1 MLPALR
7 GPGRLN
13 KETDLWPGLHVL
25 SGPELLGSTEVS
37 ATVHLCRCVD
47 WPVASGPL
55 SNSKAPTLPQLVTGG
70 VRTPWV
76 PMGMG
81 APGRVCRAHRLSAL
95 SSRAVGPLLGDGG
108 GAQRPPATPPSQPD
122 PSGGRGDGVH
132 GQPWAVSGAWA
143 LQGLGQVGQPD
154 ILPQALG
161 TVVALSR
168 GPGPSRVR
176 RRTGKGSLAVSL
188 TLPECQPPRQPPT
201 RAPTAVWPLHHQ
213 GEAEGRSAELTWPG
227 GTVLPSAD
235 TVVGCVFGG
244 CSPGALLGPTRGP
257 GASPTDFHGRGDP
270 QTEAW
275 LRGGSGVLRGAQGGE
290 WVAWLQEEGR
300 GGPAG
305 APVCQTPSP
314 PGASS
319 PASSLCCRRRLRRPG
334 LPSTRGRR
342 GAALTAPRLEPRPP
356 QAWLLRGSLSPRL
369 PTTLAHLGLWRS
381 PWFRCFVSSPF
392 LGLSFLTRGG
402 ARDAAGRPRPPERA
416 GLSPGLAP
424 NCCREGGCRPGLES
438 CVGSGGQSAHRWA
451 APPALLGPEGAR
463 EGQGRGQ
470 GLGVPGASQGRRPHL
485 PSPEGAQPGEPRAP
499 WSVRERVSLWG
510 PPPSTARGQEWG
522 TSTHTRPPWL

>member
-1 MLPALR
+1 MGPGFTEAPNLEGNQLVLPPQGTPTTAR
-7 GPGRLN
+7 GPQPRREWARQCPEGTVLTGRLSW
-13 KETDLWPGLHVL
+13 TQGHICW
-25 SGPELLGSTEVS
+25 
-37 ATVHLCRCVD
+37 A
-47 WPVASGPL
+47 
-55 SNSKAPTLPQLVTGG
+55 
-70 VRTPWV
+70 
-76 PMGMG
+76 
-81 APGRVCRAHRLSAL
+81 APGA
-95 SSRAVGPLLGDGG
+95 SRSTCAY
-108 GAQRPPATPPSQPD
+108 
-122 PSGGRGDGVH
+122 
-132 GQPWAVSGAWA
+132 
-143 LQGLGQVGQPD
+143 
-154 ILPQALG
+154 
-161 TVVALSR
+161 
-168 GPGPSRVR
+168 R
-176 RRTGKGSLAVSL
+176 RRLI
-188 TLPECQPPRQPPT
+188 
-201 RAPTAVWPLHHQ
+201 WPFSSQ
-213 GEAEGRSAELTWPG
+213 TWPG

-305 APVCQTPSP
+305 APVCRTPSP